1 MVNRYMKRYSKS
13 LVIREMQVKTIK
25 TTKKWSSHP
34 LKSYNLKRAIVCE
47 KLKLGS
53 SHSAGGNAKCAA
65 TLESSLAVPPKVNVE
80 LVPT

>member
-25 TTKKWSSHP
+25 TTSHP